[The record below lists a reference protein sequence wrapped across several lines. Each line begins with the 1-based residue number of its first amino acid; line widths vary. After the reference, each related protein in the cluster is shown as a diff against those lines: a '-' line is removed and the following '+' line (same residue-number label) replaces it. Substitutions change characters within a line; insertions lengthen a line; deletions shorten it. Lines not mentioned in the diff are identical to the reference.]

1 MMSFRAVRV
10 GRHQRGVWFRDGDVQ
25 GVLTPGRHRFWRANT
40 AVEVHDIADGEYHS
54 EQLRSVMGADGA
66 VEQELGEY
74 LDITQLDG
82 NQVGMLLVDKRVA
95 RLIPPGG
102 VCARWREAEN
112 CQLDVVDF
120 SANAEVPVHWL
131 QALEQTP
138 NSIALFRGVRDALLR
153 VKVEYGHVALLM
165 VNGQCERVLTP
176 GQYGFFRF
184 DREVY
189 ANQVDLRL
197 QELEVNGQEILTR
210 DRVSLR
216 VNAVAQYRVEDP
228 VKAAADVADVQALI
242 YRALQFALRQTL
254 GALPLD
260 ELLADKSALTALV
273 HEAVATQVAMHG
285 VVVDAVGV
293 KDIILP
299 GEMKTIL
306 NQVVEAEKQAEANSV
321 RRREE
326 TANVRQLANTARQ
339 LEGNAMMARLRELE
353 TLERVT
359 QQIDSMT
366 VFNGLG
372 GVLQELV
379 QLVPKEMSASSSA
392 EKIGEE
398 KVEEKQPG
406 AP

>member
-1 MMSFRAVRV
+1 MISFRVVRV

-25 GVLTPGRHRFWRANT
+25 GVLMPGRHRFWRAHT
-40 AVEVHDIADGEYHS
+40 EVEVRDIADGEYAS
-54 EQLRSVMGADGA
+54 EQLRSVMGADGELA
-66 VEQELGEY
+66 QELGDH
-74 LDITQLDG
+74 LNITQLDD
-82 NQVGMLLVDKRVA
+82 NQVGMLLVNQRVA
-95 RLIPPGG
+95 RLILPGG
-102 VCARWREAEN
+102 ICARWQAAEN

-120 SANAEVPVHWL
+120 SANAEVPESWL
-131 QALEQTP
+131 QKLAQTP
-138 NSIALFRGVRDALLR
+138 NSIALFRGIRDALQR
-153 VKVEYGHVALLM
+153 FRVEYGHVALLM
-165 VNGQCERVLTP
+165 VDGQLDRVLPP
-176 GQYGFFRF
+176 GAYGFFKFNR
-184 DREVY
+184 DVV
-189 ANQVDLRL
+189 ATQVDLRL

-216 VNAVAQYRVEDP
+216 INAVVQWRIENPA
-228 VKAAADVADVQALI
+228 KAAADGPDVKALV

-260 ELLADKSALTALV
+260 ELLADKSALSARV
-273 HEAVATQVAMHG
+273 QEDVVAQVVGLG
-285 VVVDAVGV
+285 VAIHAVGV

-306 NQVVEAEKQAEANSV
+306 NQVVEAEKQAEANTV

-366 VFNGLG
+366 VFNGLD

-379 QLVPKEMSASSSA
+379 QLVPNRVSD
-392 EKIGEE
+392 
-398 KVEEKQPG
+398 KQSG